1 VLVLDYSTTE
11 IEERLKTYKNIIFVR
26 DPFERM
32 LSAYR
37 DKMFRNDH
45 EFFRNMADHIK
56 SKRTIETS
64 KSNNVTFVEF
74 VQYLKFNNTVNSN
87 ILKCKGNISIQ
98 CFELSNKIVLS
109 YTWLT

>member
-1 VLVLDYSTTE
+1 MNEMPGNKVHSTYNKYCKRLSDYSTTE

-56 SKRTIETS
+56 SKRTIARAIS
-64 KSNNVTFVEF
+64 ASSVSNFPIKL
-74 VQYLKFNNTVNSN
+74 Y
-87 ILKCKGNISIQ
+87 
-98 CFELSNKIVLS
+98 
-109 YTWLT
+109 